1 MSDWRNTYF
10 QKLNCEG
17 MVEKTPSG
25 DFLVQGRLKN
35 HDADAKIMF
44 WAAAPSGYRTSFT
57 GSGLPYPNPEVAFEN
72 SPNRGIVRANNSE
85 FSFKVYSP
93 NSYYT
98 GLGTVYMPPH
108 IFFKVCDTRKSDT
121 VHTIKLGEGV
131 PYRMLSYPNVAKG
144 ARSNPL
150 FYDGRD
156 QQPVRSQEQILRDS
170 GYPLKNEMA
179 KDFWGLAVPHP

>member
-44 WAAAPSGYRTSFT
+44 WAILPGYRTSFT
-57 GSGLPYPNPEVAFEN
+57 GSDYPILIQKHFEN
-72 SPNRGIVRANNSE
+72 SPNRGMVQANNSE

-131 PYRMLSYPNVAKG
+131 PYRMLSYPTILKVPRFSTHYFMMDVTNN
-144 ARSNPL
+144 RL
-150 FYDGRD
+150 E
-156 QQPVRSQEQILRDS
+156 VRNK
-170 GYPLKNEMA
+170 Y
-179 KDFWGLAVPHP
+179 